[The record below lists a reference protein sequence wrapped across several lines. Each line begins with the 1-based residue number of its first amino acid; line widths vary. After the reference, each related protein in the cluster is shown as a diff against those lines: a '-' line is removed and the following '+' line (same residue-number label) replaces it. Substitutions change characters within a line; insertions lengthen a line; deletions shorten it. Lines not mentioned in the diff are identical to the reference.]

1 MGLQGVQRTTAKEDS
16 KMNNA
21 STIEQLRSMKFSA
34 MAKEFES
41 QLSNPGIYAQMDFED
56 RFGLLVDAEWN
67 RRQANKLARRIR
79 EAHLVIPSATVDMI
93 EYHDDRKLD
102 KTEITRYAT
111 CQYIDEEHH
120 IIIKGA
126 TGSGKT
132 FLGCALGNAACRK
145 FKSVRYTRMP
155 ELLDELSIARAEG
168 QFKKAIKSYAKVDLL
183 ILDEWLLRRLSAQES
198 YDLLEIIEHRSKHG
212 STIFC
217 TQYETTGWYERINPD
232 PEQDS
237 PIADAI
243 MDRIINNA
251 YVVSIEGKIS
261 MRERH
266 GLKASANRE
275 AGE

>member
-1 MGLQGVQRTTAKEDS
+1 
-16 KMNNA
+16 MNNA
-21 STIEQLRSMKFSA
+21 STIEQLRSMTFTA
-34 MAKEFES
+34 MAKEFEN
-41 QLSNPGIYAQMDFED
+41 QLSNPGIYAQMCFED

-79 EAHLVIPSATVDMI
+79 DAHLDIPSATVDMI
-93 EYHDDRKLD
+93 EYHPDRKLD
-102 KTEITRYAT
+102 KAEILRYAT

-145 FKSVRYTRMP
+145 FKSVRYTRLP

-168 QFKKAIKSYAKVDLL
+168 QFKKVTKGYAKVDLL

-217 TQYETTGWYERINPD
+217 TQYEMDGWYERINPD
-232 PEQDS
+232 PDQDS

-243 MDRIINNA
+243 MDRIVNNA
-251 YVVSIEGKIS
+251 YVISVEGKNS

-266 GLKASANRE
+266 GLKTSADGK
-275 AGE
+275 AGD

>member
-1 MGLQGVQRTTAKEDS
+1 MG
-16 KMNNA
+16 
-21 STIEQLRSMKFSA
+21 
-34 MAKEFES
+34 
-41 QLSNPGIYAQMDFED
+41 FED

-67 RRQANKLARRIR
+67 RRQANKLARRIHD
-79 EAHLVIPSATVDMI
+79 AHLDIPSATVDTI
-93 EYHDDRKLD
+93 EYHADRRLD
-102 KTEITRYAT
+102 KAEITRYAT

-168 QFKKAIKSYAKVDLL
+168 QFKKVTRAYAKVDLL
-183 ILDEWLLRRLSAQES
+183 ILDEWLLRRLSPQES

-217 TQYETTGWYERINPD
+217 TQYETAGWYERINPD

-251 YVVSIEGKIS
+251 YVVSVDGKIS

-266 GLKASANRE
+266 GIKASAERK
-275 AGE
+275 AGD

>member
-1 MGLQGVQRTTAKEDS
+1 
-16 KMNNA
+16 MNNA
-21 STIEQLRSMKFSA
+21 STIEQLRSMKFSS
-34 MAKEFES
+34 MAKEFEN
-41 QLSNPGIYAQMDFED
+41 QLRSPETYAQMGFED

-67 RRQANKLARRIR
+67 RRQDNRLARRIR
-79 EAHLVIPSATVDMI
+79 DAHLDIPSATIDMI
-93 EYHDDRKLD
+93 EYHPDRRLD
-102 KTEITRYAT
+102 RAEIARYAT
-111 CQYIDEEHH
+111 CRYIDEEHH

-132 FLGCALGNAACRK
+132 FIGCALGNAACRR
-145 FKSVRYTRMP
+145 FKTVRYARLP

-168 QFKKAIKSYAKVDLL
+168 QFKKVTGTYARVDLL

-217 TQYETTGWYERINPD
+217 TQYETAGWYERINPD

-251 YVVSIEGKIS
+251 YVISVGGTIS

-266 GLKASANRE
+266 GLRASSSGKA
-275 AGE
+275 GM

>member
-1 MGLQGVQRTTAKEDS
+1 
-16 KMNNA
+16 MNNA
-21 STIEQLRSMKFSA
+21 STIEQLKSMKFSA
-34 MAKEFES
+34 MAKEFED
-41 QLSNPGIYAQMDFED
+41 QMGDPKTYAQMGFED

-79 EAHLVIPSATVDMI
+79 DAHLDIPSATIDTI
-93 EYHDDRKLD
+93 EYHADRKLD
-102 KTEITRYAT
+102 KAEILRYAS
-111 CQYIDEEHH
+111 CQYIDDEHH

-145 FKSVRYTRMP
+145 FKSVRYVRMP

-168 QFKKAIKSYAKVDLL
+168 QFRKVNKTYEKVDLL
-183 ILDEWLLRRLSAQES
+183 ILDEWLLRRLTVQES

-217 TQYETTGWYERINPD
+217 TQYETAGWYERINPD

-243 MDRIINNA
+243 MYRIINNA
-251 YVVSIEGKIS
+251 FIIFVDGNIS

-266 GLKASANRE
+266 GIKASADRK
-275 AGE
+275 AGEKA

>member
-1 MGLQGVQRTTAKEDS
+1 
-16 KMNNA
+16 MNNA
-21 STIEQLRSMKFSA
+21 STIEQLRSMKFSS

-41 QLSNPGIYAQMDFED
+41 QLSNPETYAQMGFED

-67 RRQANKLARRIR
+67 RRQANKLARKIHD
-79 EAHLVIPSATVDMI
+79 AHLDIPSATIDTI
-93 EYHDDRKLD
+93 EYHPDRKLD
-102 KTEITRYAT
+102 KAEITRYAT

-132 FLGCALGNAACRK
+132 FLGCALGNAACRR

-168 QFKKAIKSYAKVDLL
+168 QFKKITKAYAKVDLL
-183 ILDEWLLRRLSAQES
+183 ILDEWLIRRLSAQES

-217 TQYETTGWYERINPD
+217 TQYETAGWYERINPD

-251 YVVSIEGKIS
+251 YVVSVDGKIS

-266 GLKASANRE
+266 GLKASAARK

>member
-1 MGLQGVQRTTAKEDS
+1 
-16 KMNNA
+16 MNNA
-21 STIEQLRSMKFSA
+21 STIEQLRAMKFSS

-41 QLSNPGIYAQMDFED
+41 QLGNPGTYAQMGFED

-67 RRQANKLARRIR
+67 RRQANKLVRRIR
-79 EAHLVIPSATVDMI
+79 DAHLDIPSATIDTV
-93 EYHDDRKLD
+93 EYYADRKLD
-102 KTEITRYAT
+102 KAEITRYAT

-168 QFKKAIKSYAKVDLL
+168 QFKKVTKAYAKVDLL
-183 ILDEWLLRRLSAQES
+183 ILDEWLLRRLSEQES

-217 TQYETTGWYERINPD
+217 TQYETAGWYERINPD

-251 YVVSIEGKIS
+251 YVVSVDGKIS

-266 GLKASANRE
+266 GIKASANRK

>member
-1 MGLQGVQRTTAKEDS
+1 
-16 KMNNA
+16 
-21 STIEQLRSMKFSA
+21 

-41 QLSNPGIYAQMDFED
+41 QLENPGTYAQMGFED

-79 EAHLVIPSATVDMI
+79 DAHLDIPSATIDTV
-93 EYHDDRKLD
+93 EYYADRKLD
-102 KTEITRYAT
+102 KAEITRYAT

-126 TGSGKT
+126 TGFGKT

-155 ELLDELSIARAEG
+155 ELLDDLSIARAEG
-168 QFKKAIKSYAKVDLL
+168 QFKKVTRAYAKVDLL

-217 TQYETTGWYERINPD
+217 TQYETAGWYERINPD

-251 YVVSIEGKIS
+251 YIVSVDGKIS

-266 GLKASANRE
+266 GLKAAVDRK

>member
-1 MGLQGVQRTTAKEDS
+1 
-16 KMNNA
+16 
-21 STIEQLRSMKFSA
+21 
-34 MAKEFES
+34 
-41 QLSNPGIYAQMDFED
+41 
-56 RFGLLVDAEWN
+56 
-67 RRQANKLARRIR
+67 
-79 EAHLVIPSATVDMI
+79 
-93 EYHDDRKLD
+93 
-102 KTEITRYAT
+102 
-111 CQYIDEEHH
+111 
-120 IIIKGA
+120 
-126 TGSGKT
+126 
-132 FLGCALGNAACRK
+132 
-145 FKSVRYTRMP
+145 MP

-168 QFKKAIKSYAKVDLL
+168 QFKKVTKAYAKVDLL

-217 TQYETTGWYERINPD
+217 TQYETAGWYERINPD

-251 YVVSIEGKIS
+251 YVVSVDGKIS

-266 GLKASANRE
+266 GIKASANRK

>member
-1 MGLQGVQRTTAKEDS
+1 
-16 KMNNA
+16 MNNA

-41 QLSNPGIYAQMDFED
+41 QLSTPGTYAQMGFED

-79 EAHLVIPSATVDMI
+79 DAHLDIPSATVEMI
-93 EYHDDRKLD
+93 EYHADRRLD
-102 KTEITRYAT
+102 KAEITRYAT

-120 IIIKGA
+120 IIIKGG

-145 FKSVRYTRMP
+145 FKSVRYTRLP

-168 QFKKAIKSYAKVDLL
+168 QFKKVTRAYAKVDLL

-217 TQYETTGWYERINPD
+217 TQYETAGWYERINPD
-232 PEQDS
+232 PAQDS

-251 YVVSIEGKIS
+251 YVVSVDGKIS

-266 GLKASANRE
+266 GLKTSAKGK

>member
-1 MGLQGVQRTTAKEDS
+1 
-16 KMNNA
+16 MNNA
-21 STIEQLRSMKFSA
+21 STIEQLRAMKFSS

-41 QLSNPGIYAQMDFED
+41 QLDDPGTYAQMGFED

-79 EAHLVIPSATVDMI
+79 DAHLDIPSATIDTV
-93 EYHDDRKLD
+93 EYFTDRKLD

-168 QFKKAIKSYAKVDLL
+168 QFKKVTKTYAKVDLL

-198 YDLLEIIEHRSKHG
+198 YDLLEIIEARSKHG

-217 TQYETTGWYERINPD
+217 TQYETAGWYERINPD

-251 YVVSIEGKIS
+251 YVVSVDGRIS

-266 GLKASANRE
+266 GLKASAAGK